1 MARTLGFLRT
11 VHGIQVAVPFR
22 PGTPGGCVAP
32 VAVLC
37 TSWTKAKLNQQ
48 TWYDGIQE
56 YIKIYIYMYIYV
68 YTHMTFI

>member
-1 MARTLGFLRT
+1 MAGTLGFPRT
-11 VHGIQVAVPFR
+11 VHGIQVAVPLR

-37 TSWTKAKLNQQ
+37 TSWTKANLNQQ

-56 YIKIYIYMYIYV
+56 YIKKCVYIYMYTH
-68 YTHMTFI
+68 THMTLI